1 MTTLSVKPMRFDAI
15 GVRHCKGKH
24 LFEFEGEMCDSAM
37 GFEQD
42 KSEKSLAR
50 NEMENALRR
59 LVRHGAADPEPPTP
73 AELRALF
80 VDLCMRGM
88 VAQAAPLLGDVV
100 LLTYMTDDLR
110 REEVGEEAVRKAL
123 EADLRSRL
131 AAAAT
136 DVAESWCAECLKY
149 SRHLPV
155 H

>member
-73 AELRALF
+73 AELRTLF
-80 VDLCMRGM
+80 VDLCVRGLE
-88 VAQAAPLLGDVV
+88 AQASPLLGDVL
-100 LLTYMTDDLR
+100 LLTYMTDDFR
-110 REEVGEEAVRKAL
+110 REGMGEEAVRASL
-123 EADLRSRL
+123 ESDLQLRL
-131 AAAAT
+131 NAAAT
-136 DVAESWCAECLKY
+136 GVQVASWCAKCLEH

-155 H
+155 